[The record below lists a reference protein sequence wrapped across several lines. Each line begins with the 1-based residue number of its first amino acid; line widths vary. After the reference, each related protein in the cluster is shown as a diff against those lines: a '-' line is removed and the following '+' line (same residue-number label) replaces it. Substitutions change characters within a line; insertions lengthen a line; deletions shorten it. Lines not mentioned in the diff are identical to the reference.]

1 MRADGVSRHWLLS
14 LNVAC
19 GGFIGGALAGLRPAV
34 RLAREHL
41 GPARGRRAAVRP
53 CQRLVRAAAAGRLI
67 RTAAGVQP
75 LCCERGMR
83 STASSVASRVSAT
96 PDLLD
101 WVRGLVS
108 VAFVLL
114 LPLLIIGTSLRGLVT
129 DRDFMLRGFQDNRVA
144 TTTGLDQAQLRR
156 VADAFVAYFQAP
168 PGQLQLQVTAFGQPR
183 PLFTER
189 EVAHME
195 DVQGLIQ
202 FFLRMQLVAAAVVVI
217 RLATA
222 VALDRSA
229 VPLGRD
235 MLWSTG
241 LMVGLVVLV
250 GFLSL
255 LDFDAL
261 WTRFHQIAFRND
273 LWQLDP
279 TRDYL
284 IMLFPER
291 FWLAATVRMATS
303 VGLQALLVLVLGL
316 AFVLSPRFL

>member
-1 MRADGVSRHWLLS
+1 
-14 LNVAC
+14 
-19 GGFIGGALAGLRPAV
+19 
-34 RLAREHL
+34 
-41 GPARGRRAAVRP
+41 
-53 CQRLVRAAAAGRLI
+53 
-67 RTAAGVQP
+67 
-75 LCCERGMR
+75 MR
-83 STASSVASRVSAT
+83 STASPVASRVSAT

-101 WVRGLVS
+101 WARGLIS

-129 DRDFMLRGFQDNRVA
+129 DRDFMLRGFQDNHVA
-144 TTTGLDQAQLRR
+144 TTTGLNQAQLQRI
-156 VADAFVAYFQAP
+156 ADAFVAYFQGP
-168 PGQLQLQVTAFGQPR
+168 RGQLQLQVTAFGQTR
-183 PLFTER
+183 ALFNER

-195 DVQGLIQ
+195 DVQGLIK

-217 RLATA
+217 RLAAA
-222 VALDRSA
+222 VAFDRSA

-235 MLWSTG
+235 MLWSTA

-284 IMLFPER
+284 IILFPEP
-291 FWLAATVRMATS
+291 FWLAATIRMATS

-316 AFVLSPRFL
+316 AFVLSPRFLGPRAS